1 MWTRRDSKLSM
12 VVELGMVL
20 GFTRKLVVQG
30 IDLLLIG
37 GVALFPDCHFAAS
50 DHSPSIENGPA
61 REVRFAHQ
69 SGQRFDTGTSIGHG
83 FTKLKAEV
91 ERLHC
96 VRSTIALEA
105 ENSSSDLRPVPC
117 TGLRES

>member
-1 MWTRRDSKLSM
+1 
-12 VVELGMVL
+12 MVL
-20 GFTRKLVVQG
+20 GLAGKFVVQR

-37 GVALFPDCHFAAS
+37 SVAPFPDCHFAAS
-50 DHSPSIENGPA
+50 EHSPSTENGPA

-69 SGQRFDTGTSIGHG
+69 SRQRFDTGTSIGHG

-105 ENSSSDLRPVPC
+105 ENSSSDPADRTNGP
-117 TGLRES
+117 GDRAKN